1 ISAWPQN
8 SSSANSSI
16 QFAWK
21 RKSDSSQT
29 TLSST
34 VRSGLSDRKNV
45 FDRLDNNDDC
55 SLLPL
60 TTIKRPRTCVTETNK
75 RSIAQ
80 KRQLLIDAGSAS
92 AESGDWASALVSF
105 RKALSLDSVETS
117 DQSQQRARLLEMA
130 AQAHLALGEF
140 CAGAGLATEAVSLA
154 PNWAPAR
161 QTLGRCQ
168 VSAGLTRQ
176 ALKSFAYAC
185 FLDPTEPDIW
195 HKDLLWTWD
204 LCRAENQGH
213 KGGEDHG
220 ETRGKIP

>member
-140 CAGAGLATEAVSLA
+140 CAGAGLATEAVSFGAKLGAGA
-154 PNWAPAR
+154 PNSRPVSGERRADQTSLEVVRLRVLLGPHRAGYLAQRPAVD
-161 QTLGRCQ
+161 LGSVPR
-168 VSAGLTRQ
+168 
-176 ALKSFAYAC
+176 
-185 FLDPTEPDIW
+185 
-195 HKDLLWTWD
+195 
-204 LCRAENQGH
+204 
-213 KGGEDHG
+213 
-220 ETRGKIP
+220 